1 MTDRP
6 TGDVSG
12 GEFPNRELSS
22 ADLSSDELS
31 SHDLSPDDKSSDGL
45 SSHQLPAA
53 DLHLQAFNE
62 RALSRMFKTM
72 LIVGAVL
79 VAPAFWK
86 YKIAGAIG
94 FAAGA
99 AVSCINFRAL
109 QRSVEALAERI
120 VNQQSPEK
128 GGSIVF
134 RFLVRYALVGAAA
147 YAIFNSSALAFR
159 GFLWGLCLPVAAMMI
174 EAGVETWAAFRK
186 K

>member
-1 MTDRP
+1 MTDHP
-6 TGDVSG
+6 TGDVSD
-12 GEFPNRELSS
+12 GEFSHRERSSPELSS
-22 ADLSSDELS
+22 
-31 SHDLSPDDKSSDGL
+31 PDPSSDGL
-45 SSHQLPAA
+45 SSDELPAA

-79 VAPAFWK
+79 IAPAFWK

-128 GGSIVF
+128 GGSVVF

-159 GFLWGLCLPVAAMMI
+159 GFLWGLCLPVTAMMI